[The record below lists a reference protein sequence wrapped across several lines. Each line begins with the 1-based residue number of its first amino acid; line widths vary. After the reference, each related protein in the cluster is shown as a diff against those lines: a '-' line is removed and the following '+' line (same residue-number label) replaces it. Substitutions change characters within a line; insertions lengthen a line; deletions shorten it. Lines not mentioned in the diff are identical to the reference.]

1 MTEFENKNNQ
11 NKILEISNPSSPKV
25 DNIFD
30 SNNEKELEK
39 NDLKE
44 NIIQEDTIKSI
55 TEEKDVNKSQKE
67 QILTQN
73 EATQRS
79 DDLLNN
85 SLEKEEKEEKEENKS
100 KEMDINGMKEEH
112 NLHQNEINNNN
123 ITKMLNL
130 TNNDIMNLV
139 KSQSYLT
146 NLPISKNKTSKNQD
160 NSINNLKIK
169 KENKKTYNNLKEKEN
184 SICIGINAI
193 KQKRESLQNYS
204 YELIGTKNGP
214 ERRLPGTGRGN
225 MRRPP
230 SIFRRA

>member
-85 SLEKEEKEEKEENKS
+85 SLEKEEKE
-100 KEMDINGMKEEH
+100 
-112 NLHQNEINNNN
+112 
-123 ITKMLNL
+123 
-130 TNNDIMNLV
+130 
-139 KSQSYLT
+139 
-146 NLPISKNKTSKNQD
+146 
-160 NSINNLKIK
+160 
-169 KENKKTYNNLKEKEN
+169 
-184 SICIGINAI
+184 
-193 KQKRESLQNYS
+193 
-204 YELIGTKNGP
+204 
-214 ERRLPGTGRGN
+214 GR
-225 MRRPP
+225 
-230 SIFRRA
+230 A

>member
-73 EATQRS
+73 EATQRFTP
-79 DDLLNN
+79 
-85 SLEKEEKEEKEENKS
+85 K
-100 KEMDINGMKEEH
+100 
-112 NLHQNEINNNN
+112 
-123 ITKMLNL
+123 
-130 TNNDIMNLV
+130 
-139 KSQSYLT
+139 
-146 NLPISKNKTSKNQD
+146 
-160 NSINNLKIK
+160 
-169 KENKKTYNNLKEKEN
+169 
-184 SICIGINAI
+184 
-193 KQKRESLQNYS
+193 
-204 YELIGTKNGP
+204 
-214 ERRLPGTGRGN
+214 
-225 MRRPP
+225 
-230 SIFRRA
+230 